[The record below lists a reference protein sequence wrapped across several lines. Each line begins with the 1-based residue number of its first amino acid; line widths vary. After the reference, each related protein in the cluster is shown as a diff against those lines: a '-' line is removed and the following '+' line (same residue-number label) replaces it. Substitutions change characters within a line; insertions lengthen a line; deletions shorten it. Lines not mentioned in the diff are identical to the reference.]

1 MLLLAKIKIKPALKH
16 FVYIILFVFG
26 FLQVSA
32 QQKTLLNLGDFDEK
46 NIHFGFSLGV
56 NTSSFIMESDL
67 SRSDSLIRLEV
78 LPQSGFNL
86 GIVSDLHLGPL
97 FNLRFIPTL
106 SFGERRLE
114 YTFLENTG
122 KPSTILSKAVESTY
136 LDFPVNL
143 KYRSIR
149 YNNFAAY
156 FVGGFM
162 YSYDLI
168 SQKDVINAKSNLA
181 ETVIKLDNN
190 NINYQLGVG
199 FDFFLEYFKFSP
211 EIKMSYG
218 VNNLIINDNTI
229 LSDPITRLRSK
240 ILLISFTFEG

>member
-1 MLLLAKIKIKPALKH
+1 MA
-16 FVYIILFVFG
+16 
-26 FLQVSA
+26 FLTTNA

-46 NIHFGFSLGV
+46 KIHFGFSLGV
-56 NTSSFIMESDL
+56 NTSSFIMKSDL

-86 GIVSDLHLGPL
+86 GIVTDLHLGPL
-97 FNLRFIPTL
+97 FDLRFIPTL

-122 KPSTILSKAVESTY
+122 KPSTVLSKAVESTY
-136 LDFPVNL
+136 LDFPLNL

-168 SQKDVINAKSNLA
+168 SQKDVINAKSNIA
-181 ETVIKLDNN
+181 ETVIKLDNS
-190 NINYQLGVG
+190 NINYQIGVG

-211 EIKMSYG
+211 ELKMSYG

-229 LSDPITRLRSK
+229 LSDPITSLRSK
-240 ILLISFTFEG
+240 IFLLSFTFEG

>member
-1 MLLLAKIKIKPALKH
+1 MLFGLA
-16 FVYIILFVFG
+16 FVNTN
-26 FLQVSA
+26 A
-32 QQKTLLNLGDFDEK
+32 QQKTLLNLGDFGEK
-46 NIHFGFSLGV
+46 KIHFGFSLGV

-67 SRSDSLIRLEV
+67 SKSDSLIRLEV

-86 GIVSDLHLGPL
+86 GIVTDLHLGPL
-97 FNLRFIPTL
+97 FDLRFIPTL

-122 KPSTILSKAVESTY
+122 KPSTVLSKAVESTY
-136 LDFPVNL
+136 LDFPLNL

-168 SQKDVINAKSNLA
+168 SQKDVINAKSNIA
-181 ETVIKLDNN
+181 ETVIKLDNS
-190 NINYQLGVG
+190 NINYQIGVG

-211 EIKMSYG
+211 ELKMSYG

-229 LSDPITRLRSK
+229 LSDPITSLRSK
-240 ILLISFTFEG
+240 IFLLSFTFEG

>member
-1 MLLLAKIKIKPALKH
+1 M
-16 FVYIILFVFG
+16 
-26 FLQVSA
+26 
-32 QQKTLLNLGDFDEK
+32 LNLANFDEK
-46 NIHFGFSLGV
+46 KIHFGFSLGL
-56 NTSSFIMESDL
+56 NTSTFLMENDNSAT
-67 SRSDSLIRLEV
+67 DSLLRLEI

-86 GIVSDLHLGPL
+86 GIVSDIHLGPF

-106 SFGERRLE
+106 SFGERRFE

-122 KPSTILSKAVESTY
+122 EPSLILNKAVESTY
-136 LDFPVNL
+136 LDFPLNL
-143 KYRSIR
+143 KYRSMR

-156 FVGGFM
+156 VLGGFM

-168 SQKDVINAKSNLA
+168 SQKDVVNPKNNIA
-181 ETVIKLDNN
+181 ETVIKLNDHNMH
-190 NINYQLGVG
+190 YQLGVG

-218 VNNLIINDNTI
+218 INNLIINDNTI
-229 LSDPITRLRSK
+229 LSNPINSLRSK

>member
-1 MLLLAKIKIKPALKH
+1 MA
-16 FVYIILFVFG
+16 FVNTN
-26 FLQVSA
+26 A

-46 NIHFGFSLGV
+46 KIHFGFSLGV

-67 SRSDSLIRLEV
+67 SKSDSLIRLEV

-86 GIVSDLHLGPL
+86 GIVTDLHLGPL
-97 FNLRFIPTL
+97 FDLRFIPTL

-122 KPSTILSKAVESTY
+122 KPSTVLSKAVESTY
-136 LDFPVNL
+136 LDFPLNL

-168 SQKDVINAKSNLA
+168 SQKDVINAKSNIA
-181 ETVIKLDNN
+181 ETVIKLDNS
-190 NINYQLGVG
+190 NINYQIGVG

-211 EIKMSYG
+211 ELKMSYG

-229 LSDPITRLRSK
+229 LSDPITSLRSK
-240 ILLISFTFEG
+240 IFLLSFTFEG

>member
-1 MLLLAKIKIKPALKH
+1 LLFGIA
-16 FVYIILFVFG
+16 FVNTN
-26 FLQVSA
+26 A

-46 NIHFGFSLGV
+46 KIHFGFSLGV

-86 GIVSDLHLGPL
+86 GIVTDLHLGPL
-97 FNLRFIPTL
+97 FDLRFIPTL
-106 SFGERRLE
+106 SFGERRME

-122 KPSTILSKAVESTY
+122 KPSTVLSKAVESTY
-136 LDFPVNL
+136 LDFPINL

-168 SQKDVINAKSNLA
+168 SQKDVINAKSNIA
-181 ETVIKLDNN
+181 ETVIKLDNS

-229 LSDPITRLRSK
+229 LSDPITSLRSK
-240 ILLISFTFEG
+240 IFLLSFTFEG

>member
-1 MLLLAKIKIKPALKH
+1 MLFGLA
-16 FVYIILFVFG
+16 FVNTN
-26 FLQVSA
+26 A

-46 NIHFGFSLGV
+46 KIHFGFSLGV
-56 NTSSFIMESDL
+56 NTSSFIMKSDL

-86 GIVSDLHLGPL
+86 GIVTDLHLGPL
-97 FNLRFIPTL
+97 FDLRFIPTL

-122 KPSTILSKAVESTY
+122 KPSTVLSKAVESTY
-136 LDFPVNL
+136 LDFPLNL

-168 SQKDVINAKSNLA
+168 SQKDVINAKSNIA
-181 ETVIKLDNN
+181 ETVIKLDNS
-190 NINYQLGVG
+190 NINYQIGVG

-211 EIKMSYG
+211 ELKMSYG

-229 LSDPITRLRSK
+229 LSDPITSLRSK
-240 ILLISFTFEG
+240 IFLLSFTFEG

>member
-1 MLLLAKIKIKPALKH
+1 MLFGLA
-16 FVYIILFVFG
+16 FVNTN
-26 FLQVSA
+26 A

-46 NIHFGFSLGV
+46 KIHFGFSLGV

-86 GIVSDLHLGPL
+86 GIVTDLHLGPL
-97 FNLRFIPTL
+97 FDLRFIPTL

-122 KPSTILSKAVESTY
+122 KPSTVLSKAVESTY
-136 LDFPVNL
+136 LDFPLNL

-168 SQKDVINAKSNLA
+168 SQKDVINAKSNIA
-181 ETVIKLDNN
+181 ETVIKLDNS
-190 NINYQLGVG
+190 NINYQIGVG

-211 EIKMSYG
+211 ELKMSYG

-229 LSDPITRLRSK
+229 LSDPITSLRSK
-240 ILLISFTFEG
+240 IFLLSFTFEG

>member
-1 MLLLAKIKIKPALKH
+1 MLFGIA
-16 FVYIILFVFG
+16 FVNTN
-26 FLQVSA
+26 A

-46 NIHFGFSLGV
+46 KIHFGFSLGV

-86 GIVSDLHLGPL
+86 GIVTDLHLGPL
-97 FNLRFIPTL
+97 FDLRFIPTL
-106 SFGERRLE
+106 SFGERRME

-122 KPSTILSKAVESTY
+122 KPSTVLSKAVESTY
-136 LDFPVNL
+136 LDFPINL

-168 SQKDVINAKSNLA
+168 SQKDVINAKSNIA
-181 ETVIKLDNN
+181 ETVIKLDNS

-211 EIKMSYG
+211 DIKMSYG

-229 LSDPITRLRSK
+229 LSDPITSLRSK
-240 ILLISFTFEG
+240 IFLLSFTFEG

>member
-1 MLLLAKIKIKPALKH
+1 MA
-16 FVYIILFVFG
+16 
-26 FLQVSA
+26 FLTTNA
-32 QQKTLLNLGDFDEK
+32 QQKNLLNLGDFDEK
-46 NIHFGFSLGV
+46 KIHFGFSLGV

-86 GIVSDLHLGPL
+86 GIVTDLHLGPL
-97 FNLRFIPTL
+97 FDLRFIPTL

-122 KPSTILSKAVESTY
+122 KPSTVLSKAVESTY
-136 LDFPVNL
+136 LDFPLNL

-168 SQKDVINAKSNLA
+168 SQKDVINAKSNIA
-181 ETVIKLDNN
+181 ETVIKLDNS
-190 NINYQLGVG
+190 NINYQIGVG

-211 EIKMSYG
+211 ELKMSYG

-229 LSDPITRLRSK
+229 LSDPITSLRSK
-240 ILLISFTFEG
+240 IFLLSFTFEG

>member
-1 MLLLAKIKIKPALKH
+1 LLFGLA
-16 FVYIILFVFG
+16 FVNTN
-26 FLQVSA
+26 A
-32 QQKTLLNLGDFDEK
+32 QQKTLLNLGDFDENK
-46 NIHFGFSLGV
+46 IHFGFSLGV

-67 SRSDSLIRLEV
+67 SKSDSLIRLEV

-86 GIVSDLHLGPL
+86 GIVTDLHLGPL
-97 FNLRFIPTL
+97 FDLRFIPTL

-122 KPSTILSKAVESTY
+122 KPSTVLSKAVESTY
-136 LDFPVNL
+136 LDFPLNL

-168 SQKDVINAKSNLA
+168 SQKDVINAKSNIA
-181 ETVIKLDNN
+181 ETVIKLDNS
-190 NINYQLGVG
+190 NINYQIGVG

-211 EIKMSYG
+211 ELKMSYG

-229 LSDPITRLRSK
+229 LSDPITSLRSK
-240 ILLISFTFEG
+240 IFLLSFTFEG

>member
-1 MLLLAKIKIKPALKH
+1 MLFGLA
-16 FVYIILFVFG
+16 FVNTN
-26 FLQVSA
+26 A
-32 QQKTLLNLGDFDEK
+32 QQKTILNLGDFDEK
-46 NIHFGFSLGV
+46 KIHFGFSLGV

-86 GIVSDLHLGPL
+86 GIVTDLHLGPL
-97 FNLRFIPTL
+97 FDLRFIPTL

-122 KPSTILSKAVESTY
+122 KPSTVLSKAVESTY
-136 LDFPVNL
+136 LDFPLNL

-168 SQKDVINAKSNLA
+168 SQKDVINAKSNIA
-181 ETVIKLDNN
+181 ETVIKLDNS
-190 NINYQLGVG
+190 NINYQIGVG

-211 EIKMSYG
+211 ELKMSYG

-229 LSDPITRLRSK
+229 LSDPITSLRSK
-240 ILLISFTFEG
+240 IFLLSFTFEG

>member
-1 MLLLAKIKIKPALKH
+1 MLFGIA
-16 FVYIILFVFG
+16 FVNTN
-26 FLQVSA
+26 A
-32 QQKTLLNLGDFDEK
+32 QQKTLLNLGDFEQK
-46 NIHFGFSLGV
+46 KIHFGFSLGV

-86 GIVSDLHLGPL
+86 GIVTDLHLGPL
-97 FNLRFIPTL
+97 FDLRFIPTL
-106 SFGERRLE
+106 SFGERRME

-122 KPSTILSKAVESTY
+122 KPSTVLSKAVESTY
-136 LDFPVNL
+136 LDFPINL

-168 SQKDVINAKSNLA
+168 SQKDVINAKSNIA
-181 ETVIKLDNN
+181 ETVIKLDNS

-229 LSDPITRLRSK
+229 LSDPITSLRSK
-240 ILLISFTFEG
+240 IFLLSFTFEG

>member
-1 MLLLAKIKIKPALKH
+1 MLFGLA
-16 FVYIILFVFG
+16 FVNTI
-26 FLQVSA
+26 A
-32 QQKTLLNLGDFDEK
+32 QQKTILNLGDFDEK
-46 NIHFGFSLGV
+46 KIHFGFSLGV

-86 GIVSDLHLGPL
+86 GIVTDLHLGPL
-97 FNLRFIPTL
+97 FDLRFIPTL

-122 KPSTILSKAVESTY
+122 KPSTVLSKAVESTY
-136 LDFPVNL
+136 LDFPLNL

-168 SQKDVINAKSNLA
+168 SQKDVINAKSNIA
-181 ETVIKLDNN
+181 ETVIKLDNS
-190 NINYQLGVG
+190 NINYQIGVG

-211 EIKMSYG
+211 ELKMSYG

-229 LSDPITRLRSK
+229 LSDPITSLRSK
-240 ILLISFTFEG
+240 IFLLSFTFEG

>member
-1 MLLLAKIKIKPALKH
+1 MA
-16 FVYIILFVFG
+16 
-26 FLQVSA
+26 FLTTNA

-46 NIHFGFSLGV
+46 KIHFGFSLGV

-86 GIVSDLHLGPL
+86 GIVTDLHLGPL
-97 FNLRFIPTL
+97 FDLRFIPTL

-122 KPSTILSKAVESTY
+122 KPSTVLSKAVESTY
-136 LDFPVNL
+136 LDFPLNL

-168 SQKDVINAKSNLA
+168 SQKDVINAKSNIA
-181 ETVIKLDNN
+181 ETVIKLDNS
-190 NINYQLGVG
+190 NINYQIGVG

-211 EIKMSYG
+211 ELKMSYG

-229 LSDPITRLRSK
+229 LSDPITSLRSK
-240 ILLISFTFEG
+240 IFLLSFTFEG

>member
-1 MLLLAKIKIKPALKH
+1 LLFGLA
-16 FVYIILFVFG
+16 FVNTN
-26 FLQVSA
+26 A

-46 NIHFGFSLGV
+46 KIHFGFSLGV

-67 SRSDSLIRLEV
+67 SKSDSLIRLEV

-86 GIVSDLHLGPL
+86 GIVTDLHLGPL
-97 FNLRFIPTL
+97 FDLRFIPTL

-122 KPSTILSKAVESTY
+122 KPSTVLSKAVESTY
-136 LDFPVNL
+136 LDFPLNL

-168 SQKDVINAKSNLA
+168 SQKDVINAKSNIA
-181 ETVIKLDNN
+181 ETVIKLDNS
-190 NINYQLGVG
+190 NINYQIGVG

-211 EIKMSYG
+211 ELKMSYG

-229 LSDPITRLRSK
+229 LSDPITSLRSK
-240 ILLISFTFEG
+240 IFLLSFTFEG

>member
-1 MLLLAKIKIKPALKH
+1 MLFGIA
-16 FVYIILFVFG
+16 FVNTN
-26 FLQVSA
+26 A

-46 NIHFGFSLGV
+46 KIHFGFSLGV

-86 GIVSDLHLGPL
+86 GIVTDLHLGPL
-97 FNLRFIPTL
+97 FDLRFIPTL
-106 SFGERRLE
+106 SFGERRME

-122 KPSTILSKAVESTY
+122 KPSTVLSKAVESTY
-136 LDFPVNL
+136 LDFPINL

-168 SQKDVINAKSNLA
+168 SQKDVINAKSNIA
-181 ETVIKLDNN
+181 ETVIKLDNS

-229 LSDPITRLRSK
+229 LSDPITSLRSK
-240 ILLISFTFEG
+240 IFLLSFTFEG

>member
-1 MLLLAKIKIKPALKH
+1 MA
-16 FVYIILFVFG
+16 
-26 FLQVSA
+26 FLTTNA

-46 NIHFGFSLGV
+46 KIHFGFSLGV

-67 SRSDSLIRLEV
+67 PKSDSLIRLEV

-86 GIVSDLHLGPL
+86 GIVTDLHLGPL
-97 FNLRFIPTL
+97 FDLRFIPTL

-122 KPSTILSKAVESTY
+122 KPSTVLSKAVESTY
-136 LDFPVNL
+136 LDFPLNL

-168 SQKDVINAKSNLA
+168 SQKDVINAKSNIA
-181 ETVIKLDNN
+181 ETVIKLDNS
-190 NINYQLGVG
+190 NINYQIGVG

-211 EIKMSYG
+211 ELKMSYG

-229 LSDPITRLRSK
+229 LSDPITSLRSK
-240 ILLISFTFEG
+240 IFLLSFTFEG

>member
-1 MLLLAKIKIKPALKH
+1 MLFGLA
-16 FVYIILFVFG
+16 FVNTN
-26 FLQVSA
+26 A

-46 NIHFGFSLGV
+46 KIHFGFSLGV

-67 SRSDSLIRLEV
+67 SKSDSLIRLEV

-86 GIVSDLHLGPL
+86 GIVTDLHLGPL
-97 FNLRFIPTL
+97 FDLRFIPTL

-122 KPSTILSKAVESTY
+122 KPSTVLSKAVESTY
-136 LDFPVNL
+136 LDFPLNL

-168 SQKDVINAKSNLA
+168 SQKDVINAKSNIA
-181 ETVIKLDNN
+181 ETVIKLDNS
-190 NINYQLGVG
+190 NINYQIGVG

-211 EIKMSYG
+211 ELKMSYG

-229 LSDPITRLRSK
+229 LSDPITSLRSK
-240 ILLISFTFEG
+240 IFLLSFTFEG